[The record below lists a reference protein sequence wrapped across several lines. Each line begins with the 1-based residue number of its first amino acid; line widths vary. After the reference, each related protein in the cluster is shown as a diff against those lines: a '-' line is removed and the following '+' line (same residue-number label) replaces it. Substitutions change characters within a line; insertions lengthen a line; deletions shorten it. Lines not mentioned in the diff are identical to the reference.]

1 MTGDLDLRGNKI
13 INPTEIDMDQKLITN
28 LSTDVN
34 QDQSACKYGNNEK

>member
-13 INPTEIDMDQKLITN
+13 INPTKIDMDQKLITN

-34 QDQSACKYGNNEK
+34 QDLSACKYGNNEK